1 MPFLIMEDLDTRL
14 FIAGVE
20 VSCWQDQL
28 RQAASIFYLSMF
40 KSEFI
45 DFHHIF

>member
-1 MPFLIMEDLDTRL
+1 MPFSIMEDLDTGF

-28 RQAASIFYLSMF
+28 RQAVSISYLSTF
-40 KSEFI
+40 RSEFI
-45 DFHHIF
+45 DFHHTF